1 MLLLQVAPNYSK
13 NFPAYE
19 KRGEAFRQGYFFDEP
34 RFAENIDESEVTNQR
49 TNPVFVESWKP

>member
-34 RFAENIDESEVTNQR
+34 RFAENIDESEVK
-49 TNPVFVESWKP
+49 NPVFVESWKP